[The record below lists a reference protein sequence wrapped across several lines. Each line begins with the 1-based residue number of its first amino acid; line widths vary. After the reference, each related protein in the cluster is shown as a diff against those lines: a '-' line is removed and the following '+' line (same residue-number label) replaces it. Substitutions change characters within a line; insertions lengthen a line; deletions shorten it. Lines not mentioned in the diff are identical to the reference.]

1 MLARSGAG
9 SVGEIAAAGMASIL
23 VPFPFAADDHQRR
36 NAEALSSAGAA
47 RMIPDAELT
56 GERLFQEVE
65 ALRGNPEQLAAM
77 RERVRTFAR
86 PGAAERAADVLENAA
101 REKNE
106 RKGRV

>member
-1 MLARSGAG
+1 
-9 SVGEIAAAGMASIL
+9 
-23 VPFPFAADDHQRR
+23 
-36 NAEALSSAGAA
+36 
-47 RMIPDAELT
+47 
-56 GERLFQEVE
+56 LFQEVE
-65 ALRGNPEQLAAM
+65 ALRANPEQLAAM